1 MLVFVVISAVY
12 FEKGDFDKCRE
23 LCEKAIDVG
32 RENREDY
39 RQIAKWVLLFYWWY
53 ISGGTKIAFY
63 FFTIVLRSYG
73 NYETGFSL
81 QKMFSLIGM
90 KTTYICVGVL
100 PTSEI
105 KNTEWGHLVT
115 SRETL
120 WIVVSRKQ
128 CCTD

>member
-1 MLVFVVISAVY
+1 MLAERTEKTTDKLLSEFFY
-12 FEKGDFDKCRE
+12 FTGDTFLVEQR
-23 LCEKAIDVG
+23 
-32 RENREDY
+32 
-39 RQIAKWVLLFYWWY
+39 
-53 ISGGTKIAFY
+53 AFY

-105 KNTEWGHLVT
+105 KNNTEWGHLVT

-120 WIVVSRKQ
+120 
-128 CCTD
+128 